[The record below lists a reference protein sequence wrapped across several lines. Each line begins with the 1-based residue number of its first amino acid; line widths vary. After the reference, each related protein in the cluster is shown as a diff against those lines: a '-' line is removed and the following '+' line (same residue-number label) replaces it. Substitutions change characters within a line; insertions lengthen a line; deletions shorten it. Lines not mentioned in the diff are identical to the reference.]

1 MTRRRQFLV
10 LGAALAVPFRSD
22 GQQASRVRRVGFL
35 AGRSQSTPSNPD
47 LFYDAFVDQ
56 LRKLGYE
63 EGKNLAIE
71 WRFADGKYE
80 RLPQLASEL
89 VKANV
94 EVIVTHSSPG
104 TRAAQ
109 RATTTTPI
117 VMTAVGDPIGGGFAR
132 SLARPGGNIT
142 GLSIQQT
149 DLAGKRLEILRE
161 AFPGLR
167 TLGIVANSGSASAV
181 MEMRETEAAASKYGL
196 DVVKSEIRSL
206 DDLEAAIEAFKGRA
220 EALYFC
226 PDPLLTTNRRRV
238 VTLALGARLPAMF
251 GFREYVEAGGL
262 MSYGPNFPDLFR
274 RAAEYVDKILRGV
287 KPSDLPVEQP
297 TKFDLVINSTTA
309 KALGLKI
316 SEAYLLRANEVIE

>member
-1 MTRRRQFLV
+1 MRRREFAKAIIGSLV
-10 LGAALAVPFRSD
+10 AWPFAAHAQV
-22 GQQASRVRRVGFL
+22 
-35 AGRSQSTPSNPD
+35 
-47 LFYDAFVDQ
+47 
-56 LRKLGYE
+56 RKLPTIGFFGATSAAAARDWSGSFVQRLRELGWIEGQTVTIEYRWAEGREARFE
-63 EGKNLAIE
+63 EIATE
-71 WRFADGKYE
+71 FV
-80 RLPQLASEL
+80 RLK
-89 VKANV
+89 VN
-94 EVIVTHSSPG
+94 VIVTYG
-104 TRAAQ
+104 TPSVAA
-109 RATTTTPI
+109 AKKVTTAVPI
-117 VMTAVGDPIGGGFAR
+117 VFAAAGDPVGTGLVV

>member
-1 MTRRRQFLV
+1 MRRREFAKAIIGSLV
-10 LGAALAVPFRSD
+10 AWPFAAHAQV
-22 GQQASRVRRVGFL
+22 
-35 AGRSQSTPSNPD
+35 
-47 LFYDAFVDQ
+47 
-56 LRKLGYE
+56 RKLPTIGFFGATSAAAARDWSGSFVQRLRELGWIEGQTVTIEYRWAEGREARFE
-63 EGKNLAIE
+63 EIATE
-71 WRFADGKYE
+71 FV
-80 RLPQLASEL
+80 RLK
-89 VKANV
+89 VN
-94 EVIVTHSSPG
+94 VIVTYG
-104 TRAAQ
+104 TPSVAA
-109 RATTTTPI
+109 AKKVTTAVPI
-117 VMTAVGDPIGGGFAR
+117 VFAAAGDPVGTGLVV

-287 KPSDLPVEQP
+287 KPSDLPVEEP

-316 SEAYLLRANEVIE
+316 SEAFLLRANEVIE

>member
-1 MTRRRQFLV
+1 MRRREFAKAIIGSLV
-10 LGAALAVPFRSD
+10 AWPFAAHAQV
-22 GQQASRVRRVGFL
+22 
-35 AGRSQSTPSNPD
+35 
-47 LFYDAFVDQ
+47 
-56 LRKLGYE
+56 RKLPTIGFFGATSAAAARDWSGSFVQRLRELGWIEGQTVTIEYRWAEGREARFE
-63 EGKNLAIE
+63 EIATE
-71 WRFADGKYE
+71 FV
-80 RLPQLASEL
+80 RLK
-89 VKANV
+89 VN
-94 EVIVTHSSPG
+94 VIVTYG
-104 TRAAQ
+104 TPSVAA
-109 RATTTTPI
+109 AKKVTTAVPI
-117 VMTAVGDPIGGGFAR
+117 VFAAAGDPVGTGLVV

-274 RAAEYVDKILRGV
+274 RAAEYVDKILRGA

-297 TKFDLVINSTTA
+297 TKFDLVVNLTTA
-309 KALGLKI
+309 KVLGLKI
-316 SEAYLLRANEVIE
+316 SEAFLLRANEVIE

>member
-1 MTRRRQFLV
+1 MRRREFAKAIIGSLV
-10 LGAALAVPFRSD
+10 AWPFAAHAQV
-22 GQQASRVRRVGFL
+22 
-35 AGRSQSTPSNPD
+35 
-47 LFYDAFVDQ
+47 
-56 LRKLGYE
+56 RKLPTIGFFGATSAAAARNWSGSFVQRLRELGWIEGQTVTIEYRWAEGREARFE
-63 EGKNLAIE
+63 EIATE
-71 WRFADGKYE
+71 FV
-80 RLPQLASEL
+80 RLK
-89 VKANV
+89 VN
-94 EVIVTHSSPG
+94 VIVTYG
-104 TRAAQ
+104 TPSVAA
-109 RATTTTPI
+109 AKKVTTAVPI
-117 VMTAVGDPIGGGFAR
+117 VFAAAGDPVGTGLVV

>member
-1 MTRRRQFLV
+1 MRRREFAKAIVGSLV
-10 LGAALAVPFRSD
+10 AWPFAAHAQV
-22 GQQASRVRRVGFL
+22 
-35 AGRSQSTPSNPD
+35 
-47 LFYDAFVDQ
+47 
-56 LRKLGYE
+56 RKLPTIGFFGATSAAAARDWSGSFVQRLRELGWIEGQTVTIEYRWAEGREARFE
-63 EGKNLAIE
+63 EIATE
-71 WRFADGKYE
+71 FV
-80 RLPQLASEL
+80 RLK
-89 VKANV
+89 VN
-94 EVIVTHSSPG
+94 VIVTYG
-104 TRAAQ
+104 TPSVAA
-109 RATTTTPI
+109 AKKVTTAVPI
-117 VMTAVGDPIGGGFAR
+117 VFAAAGDPVGTGLVV

-220 EALYFC
+220 EDLYFC